1 MKIILN
7 GVEEEIEK
15 EIILKEFI
23 EKISIEK
30 NITLSGAVVLIND
43 NLIKKDNWQ
52 DVTIK
57 ENDVVEVLVFVS
69 GG

>member
-23 EKISIEK
+23 EKTSIEK

>member
-7 GVEEEIEK
+7 GVEENIEK

-23 EKISIEK
+23 EKISKEK
-30 NITLSGAVVLIND
+30 NITLSGAVVLVND

-52 DVTIK
+52 DVIIK
-57 ENDVVEVLVFVS
+57 ENDVIEVLVFVS

>member
-30 NITLSGAVVLIND
+30 NITLSGAVVLVND